1 MSLKYCEDEKP
12 GWEKMVQLTK
22 RMEDLA
28 YQTLKYTS
36 WKNINQIYS
45 NQRDWEIIKRNANL
59 ETK

>member
-12 GWEKMVQLTK
+12 GWEKMVQLTE

-28 YQTLKYTS
+28 YQTFKYTS
-36 WKNINQIYS
+36 WENINQIYS